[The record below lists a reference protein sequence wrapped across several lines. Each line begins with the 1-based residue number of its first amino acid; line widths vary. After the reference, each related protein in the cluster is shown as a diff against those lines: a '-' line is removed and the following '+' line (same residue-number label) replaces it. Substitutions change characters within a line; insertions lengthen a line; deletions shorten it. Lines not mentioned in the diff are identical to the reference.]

1 MVLGNTDGLRG
12 HATLRRADRGASD
25 DRKIPTRKS
34 GGGLL
39 ANDERPSPISRRA
52 HDVSGVGN
60 GADPVTGKVV
70 REHLPSPYTNP
81 SARARFERRVSTQS
95 EPPTYYGQTGSD
107 SGPEAWL
114 SEGRRISTE
123 NALVVT

>member
-52 HDVSGVGN
+52 HDVSGVGL
-60 GADPVTGKVV
+60 AFATELKRALELLPCSSVIPRCQCFRHLRDCWIPVGFV
-70 REHLPSPYTNP
+70 
-81 SARARFERRVSTQS
+81 
-95 EPPTYYGQTGSD
+95 G
-107 SGPEAWL
+107 
-114 SEGRRISTE
+114 
-123 NALVVT
+123 